1 MRHAPSP
8 GNDDACPKAGT
19 TKATRRDKRRAQL
32 PNLRIDYGWLA
43 PSLAR
48 LCKFEPGLVAF
59 VRGAPSHTKHFIGLA
74 ITGAMKHPHFPETV
88 LAAALA
94 STPRRD
100 LLARLWG
107 KDLGSTRALM
117 RLGRE
122 VFEQRTYDALA
133 IVLADPERRKALGDL
148 PRPTEKAILRI
159 ASVPQTV
166 LDQFRGRLIGAFGGN
181 GLTYIVDGLG
191 RVRPDL
197 TPAAIRQALNRLE
210 NPMKIDRL
218 MMRLTRSLDLPDVPW
233 GGTANV
239 IPLRTVPALRTTGLR
254 LENCLNSLS
263 IWCEALR
270 GARAFY
276 LVEGDE
282 LCVAALARHP
292 CSGLGTCIHSQSAGT
307 AHPRRTRPP
316 PSSMRS
322 PPRDFLGWIMRS
334 AVRGS
339 GALRLKAEKRSA

>member
-1 MRHAPSP
+1 LNIDMSHDLSP

-19 TKATRRDKRRAQL
+19 AKAICRDQRRAQL

-43 PSLAR
+43 PSVSR
-48 LCKFEPGLVAF
+48 LCRLEPDLVAF

-74 ITGAMKHPHFPETV
+74 ITGALKHPHFPEAV

-117 RLGRE
+117 RLDRQVCE
-122 VFEQRTYDALA
+122 RRTYEALA
-133 IVLADPERRKALGDL
+133 AILADPERRNAYGDL
-148 PRPTEKAILRI
+148 PRPTERAILRI
-159 ASVPQTV
+159 AHVPQAI
-166 LDQFRGRLIGAFGGN
+166 LAQFRGRLIGAFGGN
-181 GLTYIVDGLG
+181 GLPYIVEGVG

-197 TPAAIRQALNRLE
+197 TPAAIRQTLNRLE
-210 NPMKIDRL
+210 NPQRIDHL
-218 MMRLTRSLDLPDVPW
+218 MMRLTRDVDLPAVPW
-233 GGTANV
+233 SGTADI
-239 IPLRTVPALRTTGLR
+239 IPLTTVPALRATGLR

-270 GARAFY
+270 GVRAFY
-276 LVEGDE
+276 LVEVDE

-292 CSGLGTCIHSQSAGT
+292 LFGTWYLQSIAKRRNGAPSQETNARIVDAFAAAGFPHFDGDPIGIGLN
-307 AHPRRTRPP
+307 
-316 PSSMRS
+316 
-322 PPRDFLGWIMRS
+322 
-334 AVRGS
+334 
-339 GALRLKAEKRSA
+339 GAP

>member
-8 GNDDACPKAGT
+8 GNDDACPKAGRQE
-19 TKATRRDKRRAQL
+19 APRRDQRRAQL
-32 PNLRIDYGWLA
+32 PNLRIEYGWLA
-43 PSLAR
+43 PSVSR
-48 LCKFEPGLVAF
+48 LCRLEPGLVAF

-74 ITGAMKHPHFPETV
+74 LTGAMTRPNFPAAV

-122 VFEQRTYDALA
+122 VYGRRTYEALA
-133 IVLADPERRKALGDL
+133 TILADHERRKAYGDL
-148 PRPTEKAILRI
+148 TRPTEKAILRI
-159 ASVPQTV
+159 ANVPHTI

-181 GLTYIVDGLG
+181 GLTYIVEGVG
-191 RVRPDL
+191 RIRPDL
-197 TPAAIRQALNRLE
+197 TSGAIRQALNRLE
-210 NPMKIDRL
+210 NPQKIDHL
-218 MMRLTRSLDLPDVPW
+218 MMRLTRDLDLPDVPW
-233 GGTANV
+233 NGTANV
-239 IPLRTVPALRTTGLR
+239 IPLTTVPALRATGLR

-270 GARAFY
+270 GVRAFY
-276 LVEGDE
+276 LIEGDE

-292 CSGLGTCIHSQSAGT
+292 LFGTWYLQSIAKRRNGTPSPETTARIVDAFAAAGFPRLDQEVGGAGVGGL
-307 AHPRRTRPP
+307 
-316 PSSMRS
+316 
-322 PPRDFLGWIMRS
+322 
-334 AVRGS
+334 
-339 GALRLKAEKRSA
+339 ALEG